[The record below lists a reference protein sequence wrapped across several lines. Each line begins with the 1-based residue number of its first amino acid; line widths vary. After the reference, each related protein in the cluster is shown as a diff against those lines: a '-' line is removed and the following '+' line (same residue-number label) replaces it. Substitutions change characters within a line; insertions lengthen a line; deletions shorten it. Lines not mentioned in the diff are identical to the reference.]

1 MKSPGDF
8 LTPVG
13 QASSTD
19 AWGMPVAT
27 PTATSLANTPSQVCI
42 EDVIKIVWFLLAQ
55 SMRFFWGDLKKKERK
70 KILLRLEVFKIR
82 LCSNSRNL

>member
-8 LTPVG
+8 LTPVGG

-42 EDVIKIVWFLLAQ
+42 KDVIVIVGLFLSVVIVKPL
-55 SMRFFWGDLKKKERK
+55 
-70 KILLRLEVFKIR
+70 
-82 LCSNSRNL
+82 